1 MSDIL
6 RLKATLQWALLDKKN
21 DLSGKYQ
28 VDLCNLSPESVTAL
42 KAMGV
47 EARVRPKDP
56 EAGYMITCKSN
67 YPIVPLDTDGDTIEG
82 IVGNGTKANCTVS
95 TYSWSFK
102 GKSGVSP
109 QLDKLV
115 ITNMVEYQ
123 KEKKEESSAFASA
136 DFL

>member
-6 RLKATLQWALLDKKN
+6 RLKATLQWAQLDKKN

-28 VDLCNLSPESVTAL
+28 VDLCNLTPEAVTAL

-47 EARVRPKDP
+47 EARVRPKNP

-67 YPIVPLDTDGDTIEG
+67 YPIVPVDTDGDIIKG

-102 GKSGVSP
+102 GKSGTSP
-109 QLDKLV
+109 QVDKLI
-115 ITNMVEYQ
+115 ITDMVEYG
-123 KEKKEESSAFASA
+123 KAEEDESEFASA